1 VDPDYLHELFA
12 EFGKV
17 QVRRMFGAAGVYCDG
32 LMLAL
37 VSDGV
42 IYLKADADTVP
53 EFERENCAP
62 VQYDTKT
69 GKRVIMSYWRMPERL
84 YDDTEELARWARRAL
99 AVART
104 SSAVKKSRKLGRT
117 TARKEKRF

>member
-1 VDPDYLHELFA
+1 VDPDYLYELFA

-17 QVRRMFGAAGVYCDG
+17 QVRRMFGGAGVYCDG
-32 LMLAL
+32 LMFAL

-62 VQYDTKT
+62 FQYDTKT

-104 SSAVKKSRKLGRT
+104 SSAVKKSRKPGRT
-117 TARKEKRF
+117 TARKEKRL